1 MRDLPLLI
9 GRVAA
14 LFAGLTAGVLAYQDP
29 LPVQKAVEDFLR
41 VQTEGLPGRVSYTVG
56 RLDPANQL
64 APCPGLQVSMPAGAK
79 LWGRTNVAVRCQL
92 EQSWSIFLPVHIRVV
107 ADYLVA
113 ALPLAQGQTVTAG
126 DLARREGDLTDLP
139 AGVLTDERQAVGR
152 TAALSIAAGRPLRA
166 DLLRQPIVVQQNQ
179 SVKVVSQGAGFQV
192 ANEGRALNNGVEGQI
207 VQVRLHSGQIVS
219 GVARRGGIVAIN
231 F

>member
-1 MRDLPLLI
+1 MRDLPSLI

-14 LFAGLTAGVLAYQDP
+14 LFAGLTTGVLAYQDP

-79 LWGRTNVAVRCQL
+79 PWGRTNVAVRCQL

-219 GVARRGGIVAIN
+219 GVARPGGIVAIN

>member
-1 MRDLPLLI
+1 MRDLPSLI

-14 LFAGLTAGVLAYQDP
+14 LFAGLTTGVLAYQDP

-79 LWGRTNVAVRCQL
+79 PWGRTNVAVRCQL

-166 DLLRQPIVVQQNQ
+166 DLLRQQIVVQQNQ

-219 GVARRGGIVAIN
+219 GVARPGGIVAIN

>member
-1 MRDLPLLI
+1 MI
-9 GRVAA
+9 GRVAT
-14 LFAGLTAGVLAYQDP
+14 LFAVLSTGVPAHQDP

-64 APCPGLQVSMPAGAK
+64 APCAGLQVSMPAGAK
-79 LWGRTNVAVRCQL
+79 PWGRTNVAVRCQL

-107 ADYLVA
+107 TDYLVA
-113 ALPLAQGQTVTAG
+113 AQPLAQGQTVTVG
-126 DLARREGDLTDLP
+126 DLARREGDLSDLP
-139 AGVLTDERQAVGR
+139 AGVLTDERQAIGR

-179 SVKVVSQGAGFQV
+179 SVKVISQGAGFQV

-207 VQVRLHSGQIVS
+207 VQVRLNSGLIVS
-219 GVARRGGIVAIN
+219 GVARSGGIVAVN